1 VDVEF
6 AMEFDVELGS
16 TWRLIDAKENKHQ
29 VSYNKNIEDPRMNV
43 GWNGLRSFYGL
54 TGDHSLYLRY
64 LGESIFEV
72 TIWTCPC
79 SRLSTS
85 GYGRS

>member
-1 VDVEF
+1 
-6 AMEFDVELGS
+6 MEFDVELGS

-54 TGDHSLYLRY
+54 TGDHSLYLRK
-64 LGESIFEV
+64 SK
-72 TIWTCPC
+72 
-79 SRLSTS
+79 
-85 GYGRS
+85 